1 MATINIENVRKIIE
15 QLKTR
20 VEQEADILHLYVIA
34 FGSVIYYD
42 EDADPEVR
50 LVSLYQYL
58 YDQIS
63 EFISGDFSLSSFD
76 AFLYDLVNGADF
88 VSIYRYNGY
97 NLIKLYPECS
107 YDDST
112 MGITPIC
119 HTLPRGSEIN
129 KLNNLL
135 TKDDYL
141 ISFINHICGVY
152 GSLNLAY
159 QDAKNERND
168 ITHIR
173 GNVSKAL
180 YKAMGEMES
189 RGDEKEIIE
198 FYDYMYKQ
206 ITNYKRE
213 EGK

>member
-112 MGITPIC
+112 MGATPIC
-119 HTLPRGSEIN
+119 HTLPRGSEID

>member
-1 MATINIENVRKIIE
+1 MATINIENVRKIVE

-34 FGSVIYYD
+34 FCSVINYD
-42 EDADPEVR
+42 EGSDPEVR

-76 AFLYDLVNGADF
+76 AFLYDLVKGIDF

-119 HTLPRGSEIN
+119 HTLPIGSEIY
-129 KLNNLL
+129 KLNNML

-159 QDAKNERND
+159 QDAINERSHLR
-168 ITHIR
+168 HIR
-173 GNVSKAL
+173 HNVSTAL

-206 ITNYKRE
+206 ITNYKGE